1 MKRALLILLLLTG
14 CASGGQDD
22 DPNAPKI
29 SLHLD
34 QYEAAPNSYQFNGPV
49 NVRFALSAA
58 NTTNEQVKLNR
69 IEIRTIGSGA
79 YSIRPTSTSLNMDL
93 APGQV
98 RTVPIAL
105 WGYARGGHIAS
116 TEPVTVR
123 ATAYFSGPSG
133 AFIRLFSE
141 YFTPQ

>member
-1 MKRALLILLLLTG
+1 MRRALPVLLLLLAG
-14 CASGGQDD
+14 CATDTQD

-29 SLHLD
+29 TLHL
-34 QYEAAPNSYQFNGPV
+34 QEYESAPNAYTFNGAV
-49 NVRFALSAA
+49 NVKFALSVA
-58 NTTNEQVKLNR
+58 NMTNDAVNLNR

-79 YSIRPTSTSLNMDL
+79 YTIRPTSTPLNLDL
-93 APGQV
+93 GPGQA
-98 RTVPIAL
+98 RTVAIPL
-105 WGYARGGHIAS
+105 WGYSRGGQSAS

-123 ATAYFSGPSG
+123 GTAYFSGPKG